1 MTRLFNVVKPKFSGA
16 SKWGY
21 GINLQGNGE
30 SPKFNMILTNDKPA
44 NPSKGRQQKLRKENL
59 TPNKIHLYYLDMR
72 QITLAQHELYG
83 ILNRSEQRR
92 YNDFK
97 NTKRQSQF
105 IMSRWLIKQCL
116 KQLFAQ
122 PLSHDYQL
130 IDYCCWKVTEQDKS
144 YSISI
149 SHSGHFIGVAIA
161 AFPCAIGLDIEQHK
175 PRNFSELVQIIGT
188 KKEQNLV
195 CNHADPQS
203 TFYHLWTAKEALL
216 KASKKSVERVCK
228 ESLLSCL
235 RHPFGLVAGYHYLSG
250 SLAEDTYSYC
260 VMSNSKAR
268 VIVEDFA
275 VSYRHT

>member
-30 SPKFNMILTNDKPA
+30 SSKFNMILTNDKPA
-44 NPSKGRQQKLRKENL
+44 NPPKGRQQKLRKENL
-59 TPNKIHLYYLDMR
+59 TTNKIYLYYLDTR
-72 QITLAQHELYG
+72 QIRVAQHELFG
-83 ILNRSEQRR
+83 VLNQSEQSR
-92 YNDFK
+92 YDGFK
-97 NTKRQSQF
+97 NTARQTQF

-116 KQLFAQ
+116 NQLFAL
-122 PLSHDYQL
+122 PITHDYQL
-130 IDYCCWKVTEQDKS
+130 IDYCCWKIAKQDKS

-188 KKEQNLV
+188 TEEQNLV
-195 CNHADPQS
+195 CNHADPQL
-203 TFYHLWTAKEALL
+203 TFYRLWTAKEALL
-216 KASKKSVERVCK
+216 KASKKNVEQVCK

-235 RHPFGLVAGYHYLSG
+235 RHPFGLVAGYQYLTG
-250 SLAEDTYSYC
+250 NLAEDTYSYC
-260 VMSNSKAR
+260 VMSHSEAMIQVK
-268 VIVEDFA
+268 DFA
-275 VSYRHT
+275 VS